1 MDEMTMYREM
11 QTNEVDSRRFHRGQ
25 WVDAKD
31 TIDQWVS
38 EKIGCGL
45 ILDF

>member
-1 MDEMTMYREM
+1 MEDVMMYREM

-38 EKIGCGL
+38 VKIGRG
-45 ILDF
+45 